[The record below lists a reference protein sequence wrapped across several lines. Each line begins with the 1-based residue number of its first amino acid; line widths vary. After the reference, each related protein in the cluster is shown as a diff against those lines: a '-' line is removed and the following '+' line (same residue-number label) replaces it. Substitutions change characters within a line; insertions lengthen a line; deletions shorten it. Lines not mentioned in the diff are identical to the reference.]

1 MSYYIVLEHPQ
12 TSLFTP
18 LTSNAWRVAT
28 DEYRWK
34 YIEKYNIIFL
44 LNRLVSTIFP
54 QDSEYVR
61 SKLLENV
68 ISQLEKDIVK
78 SEMDGGKYDEAARYG
93 PRMKTTEREPTGAD
107 YDDAASDGPNAVPSI
122 RDNEY
127 VQHGAL
133 WGAQYMSGT
142 YNVSFSLYTVHYSW
156 RLEIQKHRI
165 LDWRFTVFFY
175 TYV

>member
-1 MSYYIVLEHPQ
+1 M
-12 TSLFTP
+12 
-18 LTSNAWRVAT
+18 W
-28 DEYRWK
+28 
-34 YIEKYNIIFL
+34 
-44 LNRLVSTIFP
+44 LNRIVFTMVT

-78 SEMDGGKYDEAARYG
+78 SEMDGGKYDAAARYG

-127 VQHGAL
+127 VQHGTL
-133 WGAQYMSGT
+133 WGAQYMSGKSK
-142 YNVSFSLYTVHYSW
+142 V
-156 RLEIQKHRI
+156 
-165 LDWRFTVFFY
+165 RFLSVY
-175 TYV
+175 GPL